1 MHMTAVRLGYK
12 RAVVGTKWTNSR
24 PSYRPRKCY
33 FHLLGG
39 FIYGGKGGLGSEQYL
54 STRMLTIACLLV
66 SGHG

>member
-12 RAVVGTKWTNSR
+12 RAVVGTKWTNSH

-39 FIYGGKGGLGSEQYL
+39 GSFMAGKVAWAL
-54 STRMLTIACLLV
+54 SSICQQEC
-66 SGHG
+66 

>member
-1 MHMTAVRLGYK
+1 MHMTAVRLGCK
-12 RAVVGTKWTNSR
+12 TAVIGTKWTNSR

-39 FIYGGKGGLGSEQYL
+39 SFMAGKVAWAQSSICQP
-54 STRMLTIACLLV
+54 RMLTIACLLM